1 MFEHW
6 NDEDEEKVYKE
17 YLDKKYALD
26 DFATLAEIKTKSE
39 QREMEEYFHYTKKE
53 KFEKNKNL

>member
-6 NDEDEEKVYKE
+6 NDEDEDEKKVYKE

-39 QREMEEYFHYTKKE
+39 QREMEEHLHYTKRKI
-53 KFEKNKNL
+53 

>member
-6 NDEDEEKVYKE
+6 NDEDEDEKKAYKE

-39 QREMEEYFHYTKKE
+39 QREMEEHLHYTKRKI
-53 KFEKNKNL
+53 

>member
-6 NDEDEEKVYKE
+6 NDEDEEKEYQE
-17 YLDKKYALD
+17 YLDKKYMID

-39 QREMEEYFHYTKKE
+39 QREIEEYLHYTKKN
-53 KFEKNKNL
+53 FEKNKKI

>member
-6 NDEDEEKVYKE
+6 NDEDEEKEYQE
-17 YLDKKYALD
+17 YLDKKYMID

-39 QREMEEYFHYTKKE
+39 QREIEEHLHYTKKN
-53 KFEKNKNL
+53 FEKNKKI